1 MTFSLIATSV
11 YSSPVKKRLKSFA
24 YLLPL
29 LELLFGAATM
39 LVPALPFF
47 FRLKH
52 AAHGTGSV
60 LMSSGDMAMRIP
72 SDRFLSVALDSAG
85 RWAAKPAT
93 ILNVP
98 AKFVE
103 IVVSLLVAHKANWHP
118 ASLLPSTWHALVY
131 PIYALP
137 AWAYIGLGIDAG
149 IGRCLV
155 RRWNVVLSLFL
166 ALTFAVLFCVFRF
179 GMSASERE
187 GQELLSWFIEGF
199 ALWAVLF
206 AIPFV
211 AWLLQRKRGTPLVRD
226 ESLPS

>member
-1 MTFSLIATSV
+1 M
-11 YSSPVKKRLKSFA
+11 YSSPVKKRLKSFV

-29 LELLFGAATM
+29 LELLFGAAAT
-39 LVPALPFF
+39 LVPALLFF
-47 FRLKH
+47 FRLKQ
-52 AAHGTGSV
+52 AAHGAGS
-60 LMSSGDMAMRIP
+60 LFLSSGDVLTMIP
-72 SDRFLSVALDSAG
+72 SDHFLSVAFDRAG
-85 RWAAKPAT
+85 WAERPAT
-93 ILNVP
+93 ILNAP
-98 AKFVE
+98 AKVVE

-137 AWAYIGLGIDAG
+137 AWVYIGLGIDAG

-166 ALTFAVLFCVFRF
+166 ALTFAVLFCGLRF
-179 GMSASERE
+179 GISAAERE
-187 GQELLSWFIEGF
+187 GQEQLSWFIEGF

-211 AWLLQRKRGTPLVRD
+211 AWLLQRSGELR
-226 ESLPS
+226 S